1 METRLLS
8 EKYKDHLAGVLNC
21 YDRIVLTG
29 SLHPLC
35 YAQGMTHYL
44 YQHNVRIFDY
54 AKFAAPLREQIRVN
68 AEKIAQEQGLVIEFI
83 RKNNFRKEDRVQAI
97 LKKRGDQPGL
107 VHIFWA
113 MEPCASYAPWH
124 DKCTGKSFLKPN
136 RPPSACTIISI
147 IHFSHALLR
156 DRLQPQKQL
165 HTSAMSCSL

>member
-8 EKYKDHLAGVLNC
+8 DKYKDRLAGVLNC

-54 AKFAAPLREQIRVN
+54 AKLATPLREEIRVT
-68 AEKIAQEQGLVIEFI
+68 AEKIAQEQGLTIEFI

-107 VHIFWA
+107 VHIFSA
-113 MEPCASYAPWH
+113 RNPAPR
-124 DKCTGKSFLKPN
+124 T
-136 RPPSACTIISI
+136 RPGMINPPA
-147 IHFSHALLR
+147 
-156 DRLQPQKQL
+156 RLF
-165 HTSAMSCSL
+165 